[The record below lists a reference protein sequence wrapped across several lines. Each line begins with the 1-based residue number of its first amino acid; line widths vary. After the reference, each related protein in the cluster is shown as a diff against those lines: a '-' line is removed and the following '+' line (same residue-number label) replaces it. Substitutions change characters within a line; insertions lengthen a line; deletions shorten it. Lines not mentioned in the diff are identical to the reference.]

1 MFVGHYGV
9 AFIAKAKAKEIPLW
23 QLFVAVQLVD
33 IAWSILVLFGVE
45 KARIIPGITK
55 SLPLDLYYMPYT
67 HSLVAAVVWS
77 AAAFIVYRVLRP
89 SGARTA
95 ALVLAVAVLSHWLLD
110 LLVHRPDLPLWDD
123 TSKVGFG
130 LWNYPLP
137 AFLLEGALLVAG
149 LLLYLRSSVA
159 VSPAAKYSG
168 WGFAAVLLITQAF
181 VVIVQP
187 LPSTTFAALL
197 FLGSYV
203 GLSATAYRVELTRQ

>member
-23 QLFVAVQLVD
+23 QLFIAVQLVD
-33 IAWSILVLFGVE
+33 VAWSILILLGLE
-45 KARIIPGITK
+45 KARIVPGITK

-77 AAAFIVYRVLRP
+77 VAALVAYRVLRP
-89 SGARTA
+89 SGARA
-95 ALVLAVAVLSHWLLD
+95 AGVVLGLAVLSHWLLD
-110 LLVHRPDLPLWDD
+110 LFVHRPDLPLWDD
-123 TSKVGFG
+123 MTKVGFG

-137 AFLLEGALLVAG
+137 AYLLEGALLVAG
-149 LLLYLRSSVA
+149 LVVYLRSSVA
-159 VSPAAKYSG
+159 VSPAGNYSA
-168 WGFAAVLLITQAF
+168 WVFTAVLLITQAF

-197 FLGSYV
+197 FLASYV
-203 GLSATAYRVELTRQ
+203 GLAATAYRVELTRQ